1 MKLVLADL
9 EGQLLQA
16 WQGIGN
22 DKNYITTHHG
32 SIFEVECDALVSP
45 ANSFGFMDGGIDMA
59 ISQFFG
65 WRNQARLQK
74 LIQTKHHGELLVGTA
89 EIIATDHPKIPYI
102 ISAPTMRV
110 PMILKDTV
118 NVYLAIRAVLL
129 LVKYGKFE
137 DGTAIA
143 DKVRVVALPGMG
155 TGVGNVT
162 PEVFARQ
169 MKRAVEEVLDE
180 QYQFPESWWEAAQRH
195 QLLYADKARDL
206 QH

>member
-1 MKLVLADL
+1 M
-9 EGQLLQA
+9 LQA

-22 DKNYITTHHG
+22 DKDNITTHHG

-59 ISQFFG
+59 ISKFFG
-65 WRNQARLQK
+65 WHIQARLQK
-74 LIQTKHHGELLVGTA
+74 RIQTKHHGELLVGAA
-89 EIIATDHPKIPYI
+89 EIIATDHPKIPYV
-102 ISAPTMRV
+102 ISSPTMRV

-169 MKRAVEEVLDE
+169 MKRAVEDVLGE

-206 QH
+206 QY